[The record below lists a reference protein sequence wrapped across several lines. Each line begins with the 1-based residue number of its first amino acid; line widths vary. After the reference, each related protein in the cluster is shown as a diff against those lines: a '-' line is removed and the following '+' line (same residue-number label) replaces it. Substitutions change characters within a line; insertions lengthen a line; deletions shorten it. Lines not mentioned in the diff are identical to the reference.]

1 MVCHTKASKM
11 SLITMK
17 YYILR
22 RYNIQIPSVDAV
34 NKSMNSLGYFGAII
48 GNALPIELRDID

>member
-1 MVCHTKASKM
+1 M

-34 NKSMNSLGYFGAII
+34 NKGMNSLGYFGAII